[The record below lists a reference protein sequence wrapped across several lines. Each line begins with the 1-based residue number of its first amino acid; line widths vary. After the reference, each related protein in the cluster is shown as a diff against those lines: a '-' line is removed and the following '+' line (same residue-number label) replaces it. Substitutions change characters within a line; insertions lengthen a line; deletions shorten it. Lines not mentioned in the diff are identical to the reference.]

1 MVGRPCAPQLFGRE
15 REGGRHRVIK
25 ATKLQKAAPAALA
38 LAVLSSGAAADTSPP
53 PSDPLIGKKAE
64 LHGVEQG
71 LQNVT
76 EEKRKLDQGLERLE
90 AERSR
95 LTQVLIEAAA
105 KLRETEKQ
113 TADVEAQLQKID
125 ARQDA
130 LRESLHARRALIG
143 EVLLVLQRMNRRPPP
158 ALLAE
163 PEDILKALR
172 AAMAM
177 GAVLPQMRAETLK
190 LQNDLAELVQL
201 RDSAQNERAAL
212 ARRRDELSLQRANLE
227 QMIEDRRASSQQ
239 MTSERAT
246 QEERA
251 RKLAEQAT
259 SVKELIARMEKES
272 EAARFAAQAARDAAA
287 RREAADAQAS
297 REQRAKA
304 LAQPFRDPAR
314 LAPAVGFADLKGKLQ
329 LPVVGPFV
337 RRFGE
342 QDGYGGT
349 EKGDSLQVRENG
361 FVSAPCDGWVAYAG
375 PYRSYGGLLIINA
388 GGGYYVVLAG
398 VARINVGVGQFVLA
412 GEPVAS
418 MGDGSVK
425 TAAAVA
431 IGAKQPILYVEIRK
445 DGSSIDPSPWWA
457 RSDTRKVGG

>member
-1 MVGRPCAPQLFGRE
+1 M
-15 REGGRHRVIK
+15 IK
-25 ATKLQKAAPAALA
+25 ATRVQRAAPAAVA
-38 LAVLSSGAAADTSPP
+38 WAVLASGVAAEPTPAPE
-53 PSDPLIGKKAE
+53 DPLIGEKAE
-64 LHGVEQG
+64 LRGVEQG
-71 LQNVT
+71 IENLT
-76 EEKRKLDQGLERLE
+76 EQKQKLDQGLLRLE
-90 AERSR
+90 AEKVR
-95 LTQVLIEAAA
+95 LAQVLIDAAA
-105 KLRETEKQ
+105 RLRETERQ
-113 TADVEAQLQKID
+113 TAEVEAEVQKID
-125 ARQDA
+125 SRQEA
-130 LRESLHARRALIG
+130 LRASLHERRALIG

-177 GAVLPQMRAETLK
+177 GAVLPQMRAETIR
-190 LQNDLAELVQL
+190 LQNDLAELVRL
-201 RDSAQNERAAL
+201 RDAAQNERANL
-212 ARRRDELSLQRANLE
+212 AHRRDELTLQRANVE
-227 QMIEDRRASSQQ
+227 QMIEERRAASQQ
-239 MTSERAT
+239 MTSERAA

-272 EAARFAAQAARDAAA
+272 QAARLGAQAARDAEAQ
-287 RREAADAQAS
+287 REAADALAS

-329 LPVVGPFV
+329 LPAVGPFL

-342 QDGYGGT
+342 SDGYGGA
-349 EKGDSLQVRENG
+349 ERGDSLAVRENG
-361 FVSAPCDGWVAYAG
+361 LVSAPCDGWVAYAG
-375 PYRSYGGLLIINA
+375 PYRSYGGLLILNA

-398 VARINVGVGQFVLA
+398 VARLNVGVGQFVLA
-412 GEPVAS
+412 GEPVAR
-418 MGDGSVK
+418 MGDGAVK

-445 DGSSIDPSPWWA
+445 DGNSIDPSPWWA

>member
-1 MVGRPCAPQLFGRE
+1 
-15 REGGRHRVIK
+15 VIT

-38 LAVLSSGAAADTSPP
+38 WAVLSSGAAAETSPAP
-53 PSDPLIGKKAE
+53 NDPLIGKKAE
-64 LHGVEQG
+64 LRGVEQG

-90 AERSR
+90 TERSR
-95 LTQVLIEAAA
+95 LAQVMIDAAA
-105 KLRETEKQ
+105 KLRETEQ
-113 TADVEAQLQKID
+113 HTADVEAQLQKIEG
-125 ARQDA
+125 RQDA
-130 LRESLHARRALIG
+130 LRASLQKRRALIG
-143 EVLLVLQRMNRRPPP
+143 EVLLMLQRMNRRPPP

-177 GAVLPQMRAETLK
+177 GAVLPQMRTETLK
-190 LQNDLAELVQL
+190 LQTDLAELVGL
-201 RDSAQNERAAL
+201 RDAAQNERVAL
-212 ARRRDELSLQRANLE
+212 AHRRDELTLQRANLE
-227 QMIEDRRASSQQ
+227 QMIEERRAETQQ
-239 MTSERAT
+239 MTSERAA

-251 RKLAEQAT
+251 RKLAAQAT
-259 SVKELIARMEKES
+259 SVKDLIARMEKES
-272 EAARFAAQAARDAAA
+272 EAARLAAQAARDAEA

-314 LAPAVGFADLKGKLQ
+314 LAPAVGFVDLKGKLQ
-329 LPVVGPFV
+329 LPAIGPFV
-337 RRFGE
+337 RRYGE

-349 EKGDSLQVRENG
+349 EKGESLQVRENG
-361 FVSAPCDGWVAYAG
+361 LVSAPCDGWVAYAG

-388 GGGYYVVLAG
+388 GSGYYVVLAG

-412 GEPVAS
+412 GEPVAN

-445 DGSSIDPSPWWA
+445 DGNSIDPSPWWA

>member
-1 MVGRPCAPQLFGRE
+1 
-15 REGGRHRVIK
+15 VIK
-25 ATKLQKAAPAALA
+25 ATRVQRAAPAAFA
-38 LAVLSSGAAADTSPP
+38 WAVLASGVAAETTPAPE
-53 PSDPLIGKKAE
+53 DPLIGKKAE
-64 LHGVEQG
+64 LRGVEQG
-71 LQNVT
+71 IENIS
-76 EEKRKLDQGLERLE
+76 EEKHKLDQGLVRLE
-90 AERSR
+90 AERAR
-95 LTQVLIEAAA
+95 LAQVLIDAAA
-105 KLRETEKQ
+105 RLRETEKQ
-113 TADVEAQLQKID
+113 TAEVEAELQKID
-125 ARQDA
+125 SRQEA
-130 LRESLHARRALIG
+130 LRASLHERRALIG

-177 GAVLPQMRAETLK
+177 GAVLPQMRAETIR
-190 LQNDLAELVQL
+190 LQNDLAELVRL
-201 RDSAQNERAAL
+201 RDAAQSERANL
-212 ARRRDELSLQRANLE
+212 ARRRDELTLQRANVE
-227 QMIEDRRASSQQ
+227 RMIEERRAASQQ
-239 MTSERAT
+239 MTSERAA

-259 SVKELIARMEKES
+259 SVKDLIARMEKES
-272 EAARFAAQAARDAAA
+272 QAARLAAQAARDAEA
-287 RREAADAQAS
+287 RREAADALAS

-329 LPVVGPFV
+329 LPAVGPFL

-342 QDGYGGT
+342 SDGYGGA
-349 EKGDSLQVRENG
+349 ERGESLAVRENG
-361 FVSAPCDGWVAYAG
+361 LVSAPCDGWVAYAG
-375 PYRSYGGLLIINA
+375 PYRSYGGLLILNA

-412 GEPVAS
+412 GEPVAR
-418 MGDGSVK
+418 MGDGAVK

-445 DGSSIDPSPWWA
+445 DGNSIDPSPWWA

>member
-1 MVGRPCAPQLFGRE
+1 MKK
-15 REGGRHRVIK
+15 I
-25 ATKLQKAAPAALA
+25 TKLFEDMPAAFA
-38 LAVLSSGAAADTSPP
+38 LAVLASGAAAEPAP
-53 PSDPLIGKKAE
+53 GPQDPLTGKKVE
-64 LHGVEQG
+64 LRGVEEG
-71 LQNVT
+71 LRNLT
-76 EEKRKLDQGLERLE
+76 EEKRKLDQGLERIE
-90 AERSR
+90 TERSR
-95 LTQVLIEAAA
+95 LAQVLIEAAA
-105 KLRETEKQ
+105 KLRDTEKQ
-113 TADVEAQLQKID
+113 TAEIESELQKID
-125 ARQDA
+125 GREET
-130 LRESLHARRALIG
+130 LRASLHARRALIG

-158 ALLAE
+158 AVLAE

-172 AAMAM
+172 AAMTM
-177 GAVLPQMRAETLK
+177 GAVLPQMRGETLK
-190 LQNDLAELVQL
+190 LQNDLSELVQL
-201 RDSAQNERAAL
+201 REAAHNQRAAL
-212 ARRRDELSLQRANLE
+212 AHRRDELTLQRANLE
-227 QMIEDRRASSQQ
+227 QMIEDRRAASRQI
-239 MTSERAT
+239 TSERAA

-259 SVKELIARMEKES
+259 SIKELIARMEKES
-272 EAARFAAQAARDAAA
+272 EAARLGAQAAREAEA

-329 LPVVGPFV
+329 LPAVGYFV
-337 RRFGE
+337 RRFGA
-342 QDGYGGT
+342 QDGYGGV
-349 EKGDSLQVRENG
+349 ERGDSLQVRENG
-361 FVSAPCDGWVAYAG
+361 LVSAPCDGWVAYAG

-398 VARINVGVGQFVLA
+398 VARMNVGVGQFVLA

-425 TAAAVA
+425 TAATVA

-445 DGSSIDPSPWWA
+445 DGNSIDPSSWWA

>member
-1 MVGRPCAPQLFGRE
+1 MKK
-15 REGGRHRVIK
+15 I
-25 ATKLQKAAPAALA
+25 TKLFSDMPAALA
-38 LAVLSSGAAADTSPP
+38 MAALATGAAAETATGPQ
-53 PSDPLIGKKAE
+53 DPLNWKKLE
-64 LHGVEQG
+64 LRGVEQG

-76 EEKRKLDQGLERLE
+76 DEKRKIDQGLERLQT
-90 AERSR
+90 ERSR
-95 LTQVLIEAAA
+95 LGQVLIEAAL
-105 KLRETEKQ
+105 KLRDTERQAAEIETE
-113 TADVEAQLQKID
+113 LQKID
-125 ARQDA
+125 GRQEA
-130 LRESLHARRALIG
+130 LRASLHDRRALIG
-143 EVLLVLQRMNRRPPP
+143 EVLLVLQRMHRRPPP
-158 ALLAE
+158 AVLAE

-177 GAVLPQMRAETLK
+177 GAVLPQMRAEIVR
-190 LQNDLAELVQL
+190 LQKDLGELVEL
-201 RDSAQNERAAL
+201 REAAQNQRAGL
-212 ARRRDELSLQRANLE
+212 ARRRDELTAQRANLE
-227 QMIEDRRASSQQ
+227 QMIEERRAASQQ
-239 MTSERAT
+239 MTSERAA

-259 SVKELIARMEKES
+259 SIKDLIGRMEKES
-272 EAARFAAQAARDAAA
+272 SAARMASQAAKDAEA

-329 LPVVGPFV
+329 LPVVGPFA

-342 QDGYGGT
+342 HDGYGGV
-349 EKGDSLQVRENG
+349 ERGNSLQVRENG
-361 FVSAPCDGWVAYAG
+361 LVSAPCDGWVVYAG

-398 VARINVGVGQFVLA
+398 VARINVGIGQFVLA

-425 TAAAVA
+425 TAATVA

-445 DGSSIDPSPWWA
+445 DGNSIDPSPWWT

>member
-1 MVGRPCAPQLFGRE
+1 VK
-15 REGGRHRVIK
+15 K
-25 ATKLQKAAPAALA
+25 ATKVQRAGPAAFA
-38 LAVLSSGAAADTSPP
+38 LAVLASAVSAETAPAPE
-53 PSDPLIGKKAE
+53 DPLIGKKAE
-64 LHGVEQG
+64 LRGVEQG
-71 LQNVT
+71 LQNLT
-76 EEKRKLDQGLERLE
+76 EEKRKLDQGLARIE
-90 AERSR
+90 AERGR
-95 LTQVLIEAAA
+95 LAQALIDAAA
-105 KLRETEKQ
+105 KLRDTEKQ
-113 TADVEAQLQKID
+113 TADVEAELQKID
-125 ARQDA
+125 SRQEA
-130 LRESLHARRALIG
+130 LRASLHERRALIS

-177 GAVLPQMRAETLK
+177 GAVLPQMRAETLR
-190 LQNDLAELVQL
+190 LQNDLIELVRL
-201 RDSAQNERAAL
+201 RDAAQSERATL
-212 ARRRDELSLQRANLE
+212 AHRRDELTLQRANLE
-227 QMIEDRRASSQQ
+227 QMIEERRAASQQ
-239 MTSERAT
+239 MTSDRAA

-259 SVKELIARMEKES
+259 SVKDLIARMEKES
-272 EAARFAAQAARDAAA
+272 QAARLAAQAAKEAEA

-314 LAPAVGFADLKGKLQ
+314 LVPAVGFADLKGKLQ
-329 LPVVGPFV
+329 PPAVGPFV

-342 QDGYGGT
+342 QDGYGGA
-349 EKGDSLQVRENG
+349 ERGDSLQVRENG
-361 FVSAPCDGWVAYAG
+361 LVSAPCDGWVAYAG

-431 IGAKQPILYVEIRK
+431 IGAKQPILYVEIRR
-445 DGSSIDPSPWWA
+445 DGNSIDPSPWWA

>member
-1 MVGRPCAPQLFGRE
+1 MKK
-15 REGGRHRVIK
+15 I
-25 ATKLQKAAPAALA
+25 TKLFQDMPAALA
-38 LAVLSSGAAADTSPP
+38 LAALASGAAAETSPGMQ
-53 PSDPLIGKKAE
+53 DPLIGKKLE
-64 LHGVEQG
+64 LRGVEQG

-76 EEKRKLDQGLERLE
+76 DEKRRIDQDLERL
-90 AERSR
+90 ATERSR
-95 LTQVLIEAAA
+95 LAQVLIEAAG

-113 TADVEAQLQKID
+113 TAEIETELQKIEG
-125 ARQDA
+125 RQEA
-130 LRESLHARRALIG
+130 LRASLHERRALIG
-143 EVLLVLQRMNRRPPP
+143 EVLLVLQRINRRPPP
-158 ALLAE
+158 AVLAE

-177 GAVLPQMRAETLK
+177 GAVLPQMRAETVR
-190 LQNDLAELVQL
+190 LQKDLSELVAL
-201 RDSAQNERAAL
+201 REAAQAQRTAL
-212 ARRRDELSLQRANLE
+212 AKRRDELTAQRANLE
-227 QMIEDRRASSQQ
+227 QMIEERRAASQQ
-239 MTSERAT
+239 ITSERTA

-251 RKLAEQAT
+251 RRLAEQAT
-259 SVKELIARMEKES
+259 SIKDLIARMEKES
-272 EAARFAAQAARDAAA
+272 AAA
-287 RREAADAQAS
+287 RMASQAAKDAEAKREAADAQAS

-329 LPVVGPFV
+329 LPVVGPFA

-342 QDGYGGT
+342 QDGYGGV
-349 EKGDSLQVRENG
+349 ERGDSLQVRENG
-361 FVSAPCDGWVAYAG
+361 LVSAPCDGWVVYAG

-425 TAAAVA
+425 TAATVA

-445 DGSSIDPSPWWA
+445 DGNSIDPSPWWA